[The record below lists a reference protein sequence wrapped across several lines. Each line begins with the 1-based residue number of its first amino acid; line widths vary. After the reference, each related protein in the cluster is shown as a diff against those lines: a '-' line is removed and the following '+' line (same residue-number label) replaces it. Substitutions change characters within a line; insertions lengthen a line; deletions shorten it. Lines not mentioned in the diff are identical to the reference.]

1 MDKRSFILL
10 NDKEVNKLAS
20 TLLLIVCMVIYP
32 LLFIM
37 TLAGLFKINMGQL
50 IIFTVVTV
58 ALVVLNFIA
67 ARRNIKPVYVKYASV
82 VISTLVIGMLAT
94 NHNIGIYLTYMFPII
109 LSCLYYDRKLTFT
122 TFVLG
127 LLNLAISQY
136 PRLQAEGMIHEYVP
150 KLAGYIIEFVALFLL
165 FNLLMR
171 RLNNMFNSLA
181 DSEQQKQILNTLT
194 SVSEKSQNA
203 SQVLFDTVNQFAAA
217 IEQTTKANSE
227 IAGNAL
233 SAVNNCKDNLQFV
246 QTSSDSIQ
254 NISKDLDT
262 VAVKSAEITNAFSAS
277 YSATQQS
284 KGYMDMTI
292 EGMNTIK
299 ESTHNIRQVMLSLL
313 ETTREINSILEM
325 IRSISG
331 QTNLLALNASIESAR
346 AGEAGKGFAVVADEI
361 RKLAEQSGKAA
372 ANIGNLVHELQQKTN
387 SVYETIDNGTE
398 TIKASIERVTQ
409 TAEKFDELIRVQD
422 MLKSKIAEIEEV
434 SVGSSE
440 NSGQLIEMITKINV
454 LVDRSL
460 GEIQSIASAT
470 QQQAATMQEITSTFS
485 SIEDIALNL
494 KNINTELSALNM

>member
-1 MDKRSFILL
+1 
-10 NDKEVNKLAS
+10 
-20 TLLLIVCMVIYP
+20 
-32 LLFIM
+32 
-37 TLAGLFKINMGQL
+37 
-50 IIFTVVTV
+50 
-58 ALVVLNFIA
+58 
-67 ARRNIKPVYVKYASV
+67 
-82 VISTLVIGMLAT
+82 
-94 NHNIGIYLTYMFPII
+94 
-109 LSCLYYDRKLTFT
+109 
-122 TFVLG
+122 
-127 LLNLAISQY
+127 
-136 PRLQAEGMIHEYVP
+136 
-150 KLAGYIIEFVALFLL
+150 
-165 FNLLMR
+165 
-171 RLNNMFNSLA
+171 
-181 DSEQQKQILNTLT
+181 
-194 SVSEKSQNA
+194 
-203 SQVLFDTVNQFAAA
+203 
-217 IEQTTKANSE
+217 
-227 IAGNAL
+227 L